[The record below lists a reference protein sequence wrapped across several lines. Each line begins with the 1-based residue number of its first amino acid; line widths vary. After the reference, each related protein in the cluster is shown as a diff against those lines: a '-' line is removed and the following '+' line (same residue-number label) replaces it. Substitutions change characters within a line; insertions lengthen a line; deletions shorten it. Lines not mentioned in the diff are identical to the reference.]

1 MTTVT
6 ARARAESEV
15 KEGYRVRQDLVG
27 KIHKGRGFGKVEELG
42 LERLEMGGSGG
53 LVWRL

>member
-27 KIHKGRGFGKVEELG
+27 KIHKGRGFGKV
-42 LERLEMGGSGG
+42 
-53 LVWRL
+53 